1 MIAVLI
7 LAYLGV
13 SFWACCLT
21 FGSSELK
28 AFDTDDYLELVCRA
42 NGIDEF
48 LITGDSYAV
57 PCMEEKIDSLVL
69 KLGGVVPPEPT
80 E

>member
-1 MIAVLI
+1 MRSGKQPRNL
-7 LAYLGV
+7 LAFADG
-13 SFWACCLT
+13 SWAGGDASG
-21 FGSSELK
+21 GSH
-28 AFDTDDYLELVCRA
+28 V
-42 NGIDEF
+42 
-48 LITGDSYAV
+48 GDSYAV